1 MQTPF
6 PFFILTPLG
15 FSLLKFLCPQCELN
29 TLVPVIANRD
39 PAQRFWRAAELTL
52 WETGLSLVSWI
63 CICCFQR
70 LQWTFS
76 HTQFNGLNTRLLR
89 WPKGFQSCLTGLMST
104 TQEIPA
110 IWRCRPGRIL
120 EGIQGS
126 SIYLCL
132 GNQVQLFFDYRWF
145 SEIKIRLSA
154 RPLGLS
160 LPFMWKTWFFMEF
173 QRTIQ
178 ACP

>member
-1 MQTPF
+1 MWAEH
-6 PFFILTPLG
+6 
-15 FSLLKFLCPQCELN
+15 FSSCDSQQGSSPKVLESCWAHSVGDRPVFGQLNLHLLLPKTTVN
-29 TLVPVIANRD
+29 
-39 PAQRFWRAAELTL
+39 
-52 WETGLSLVSWI
+52 
-63 CICCFQR
+63 
-70 LQWTFS
+70 
-76 HTQFNGLNTRLLR
+76 LLPHSVQ
-89 WPKGFQSCLTGLMST
+89 WPKHTTPEMAKRISIMSYRADEHHTGD
-104 TQEIPA
+104 PNA

-154 RPLGLS
+154 RLLGLS
-160 LPFMWKTWFFMEF
+160 LPFMWKTWYFMEF